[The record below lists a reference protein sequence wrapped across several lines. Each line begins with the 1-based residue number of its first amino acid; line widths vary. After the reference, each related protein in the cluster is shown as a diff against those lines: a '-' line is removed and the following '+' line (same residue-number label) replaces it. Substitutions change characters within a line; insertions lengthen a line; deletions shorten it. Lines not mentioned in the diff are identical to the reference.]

1 MKDPTGSF
9 RFWVE
14 IDGLLVAGFTEV
26 SGLQSEV
33 EVEEYREGGVNDYI
47 HVLPRIVKYTS
58 IILRRGVTNS
68 DNLWSWYEKVTEGT
82 IQRKNGSIILLEQ
95 NGVELWRWNFYNAY
109 PVKWVGPE
117 LNSVSSEI
125 AVETLEIT
133 HQGLKGIASS

>member
-47 HVLPRIVKYTS
+47 HVLPRIVKYPS
-58 IILRRGVTNS
+58 IILKRGVTSS

-133 HQGLKGIASS
+133 HQGLKGISSS